1 MQDIAKSIILKFK
14 GDSKELTQDLKK
26 LETALSALNKGTQ
39 GRGGLNELSK
49 SMDTLTKKAGAF
61 GTQFGKSFQTV
72 QTILK
77 EINQKEMKGL
87 EDGINRTSKKLEIQ
101 IRALERL
108 KSSGASTGAID
119 RMQGRIQGTAGQMND
134 MSDRYQPGQAPPGFM
149 GKFGGLATGI
159 IGVAGQIGRNYNEAY
174 MAPVY
179 NKSALAQTHKNEK
192 MSAIGGDFTAGLLE
206 MKDKAYSE
214 AMNDAKSTQLGRNLS
229 AGGGIAKMIGGGLM
243 IAGGAGTT
251 LFSGGLATLPGA
263 LMASTGAGLVSSGA
277 SDTYKYFMGGGKEAE
292 FNQQMQSS
300 LGARRNAS
308 MTPEIAEML
317 KSAAPGRLAYQRG
330 FNVSDTDMYNNLRFG
345 GEAGLTESEYMNS
358 TMSYRGRFSMP
369 QANGLG
375 IGAGT
380 LRRRFGT
387 DLGTA
392 NQMLGG
398 VAMAT
403 GDSANANSKIV
414 GMYSD
419 AFSKGITDSGMI
431 ESIQKA
437 VIDASQTGQQVDVA
451 ANMSRVADAISMV
464 AGLKG
469 GYVGAREVDMGKNLM
484 AAQENMLSG
493 SPMGQFS
500 KTSAVAGI
508 SGGDFQTYSYL
519 KDKSPQELM
528 SLGQD
533 PIAAAIFG
541 GADQAT
547 AAGKKAASAAL
558 AGTAQTSMGQKTVSE
573 LRAAAAS
580 GDVQGFLKASR
591 GMAGIA
597 GANTP
602 ETLLALTT
610 DVMGG
615 MPEEFKAKLSSQLKR
630 GPQANLAEGAGAAAG
645 TQAQAVEQNALEGAE
660 QGRRL
665 QKEIGADQI
674 SAAGA
679 AQRSG
684 TSGVVSINQ
693 SVSSLQQALSNF
705 ANSLGA
711 LNNSPPPSTRG
722 AGN

>member
-26 LETALSALNKGTQ
+26 LEAALSSLNKGTQ
-39 GRGGLNELSK
+39 GRGGLNDLNK
-49 SMDTLTKKAGAF
+49 SMEALTKKAGAF

-87 EDGINRTSKKLEIQ
+87 EEGINRTSKKLEIQ

-108 KSSGASTGAID
+108 KASGANSGAIE
-119 RMQGRIQGTAGQMND
+119 RMQGRIQGTAGNLNGMADQ
-134 MSDRYQPGQAPPGFM
+134 YQPGQPTPGFM
-149 GKFGGLATGI
+149 GRFGGMIGAGAAIAGI
-159 IGVAGQIGRNYNEAY
+159 AGQVGRGYNEAY
-174 MAPVY
+174 MSPVY
-179 NKSALAQTHKNEK
+179 NKASLAQTYKNEK
-192 MSAIGGDFTAGLLE
+192 MAAISGDFTAGLLE
-206 MKDKAYSE
+206 IKDKAYSE
-214 AMNDAKSTQLGRNLS
+214 AMNDARNTQAGRDVS
-229 AGGGIAKMIGGGLM
+229 AVGNIFAKTL
-243 IAGGAGTT
+243 GGAGIGAM
-251 LFSGGLATLPGA
+251 GGAAFAGLGAIPGA
-263 LMASTGAGLVSSGA
+263 IIGGAGGLVSGGVDA
-277 SDTYKYFMGGGKEAE
+277 YKYFLGGGRETQ

-308 MTPEIAEML
+308 LTPEIAQML
-317 KSAAPGRLAYQRG
+317 QSAAPGRLNYQRG
-330 FNVSDTDMYNNLRFG
+330 FNVSDTDLYHNLRFG
-345 GEAGLTESEYMNS
+345 GEAGLSEAEFMNS
-358 TMSYRGRFSMP
+358 AMSNRGRFSSS
-369 QANGLG
+369 QSSVLG
-375 IGAGT
+375 IGAGMA
-380 LRRRFGT
+380 RRQLGT

-392 NQMLGG
+392 NQMISGI
-398 VAMAT
+398 AMAT
-403 GDSANANSKIV
+403 GDVGNANTKLV

-431 ESIQKA
+431 EGIQKA
-437 VIDASQTGQQVDVA
+437 VIEASQTGQQVDVA
-451 ANMSRVADAISMV
+451 ANMSRVVDAISMV

-469 GYVGAREVDMGKNLM
+469 GYVGAREVEAGKNLI
-484 AAQENMLSG
+484 AAQEGMLAG

-500 KTSAVAGI
+500 KTSAIAGI

-615 MPEEFKAKLSSQLKR
+615 MPEEFKAKLSAQLKR

>member
-87 EDGINRTSKKLEIQ
+87 EDGINKTSKKLEIQ

-108 KSSGASTGAID
+108 KSSGASAGAID

-134 MSDRYQPGQAPPGFM
+134 MSDRYQPPQAPPGFM
-149 GKFGGLATGI
+149 GRFGGMIGAGAAIAGI
-159 IGVAGQIGRNYNEAY
+159 AGQIGRGYNESY
-174 MAPVY
+174 MSPVY
-179 NKSALAQTHKNEK
+179 NKSALAQTYKNEK
-192 MSAIGGDFTAGLLE
+192 MAAIGGDFTAGLLE
-206 MKDKAYSE
+206 VKDKAYSE
-214 AMNDAKSTQLGRNLS
+214 AMNDAKNTQTGRDMSTIGN
-229 AGGGIAKMIGGGLM
+229 IFAKGL
-243 IAGGAGTT
+243 GGAGVGAM
-251 LFSGGLATLPGA
+251 GGLAFAGVGAVPGA
-263 LMASTGAGLVSSGA
+263 IIGGAGGLVSGGVDA
-277 SDTYKYFMGGGKEAE
+277 YKYFLGGGREAQ

-300 LGARRNAS
+300 LGARRSAS

-317 KSAAPGRLAYQRG
+317 RSAAPGRLAYQRG

-403 GDSANANSKIV
+403 GDAGNANSKIV

-500 KTSAVAGI
+500 KTSAIAGI

-615 MPEEFKAKLSSQLKR
+615 MPEEFRTKLSSQLKR

-645 TQAQAVEQNALEGAE
+645 TQAQAVEQNAL
-660 QGRRL
+660 RCR
-665 QKEIGADQI
+665 
-674 SAAGA
+674 
-679 AQRSG
+679 
-684 TSGVVSINQ
+684 
-693 SVSSLQQALSNF
+693 
-705 ANSLGA
+705 
-711 LNNSPPPSTRG
+711 TR
-722 AGN
+722 